1 MKQNEDKHTIWKKAG
16 ITLLSLLLFFVCS
29 GLLYVTKL
37 ANLAAPV
44 PEENIADI
52 TNPHVVEETKE
63 RMGDYWT
70 VAIFGVDSRS
80 GSYKDTTSDAILLC
94 TVNRKSGEVR
104 LASVYRD
111 TLTRRP
117 GEEHMLQKISQSYR
131 SGPASAVMA
140 LNENLDLQIEDYLT
154 FSFQAAADAVN
165 LLGGIDL
172 EITKAE
178 AYYINAF
185 ITETVNVTGVP
196 STPLSG
202 PGYQHLDG
210 VQTVAYC
217 RLRLMD
223 TDFQRTERQRLVMG
237 LILEKL
243 KTADL
248 SVLNQIL
255 VTVLPQIETSI
266 NNEDLAPFA
275 QNIGNYR
282 LVETTGFPFQHEQAH
297 IGSLNGDFVLPS
309 TLESNVAQ
317 LHRFLYRD
325 EDYQCSQTVR
335 EISRE
340 ILQLAIKN

>member
-1 MKQNEDKHTIWKKAG
+1 MKPHIIWKKVG

-37 ANLAAPV
+37 ANSVAPA
-44 PEENIADI
+44 PQEDIADI
-52 TNPHVVEETKE
+52 TNPHVVDEAKAK
-63 RMGDYWT
+63 MGDYWT

-94 TVNRKSGEVR
+94 TVNKESGEVR

-117 GEEHMLQKISQSYR
+117 GEEHMLQKINQSYR
-131 SGPASAVMA
+131 QGAASAVMA
-140 LNENLDLQIEDYLT
+140 LNENLDLQVEDYVT

-165 LLGGIDL
+165 LLGGIDI

-178 AYYINAF
+178 AAYINSF
-185 ITETVNVTGVP
+185 ITETVNVTGIP
-196 STPLSG
+196 SEQLSG
-202 PGYQHLDG
+202 EGYQHLDG

-223 TDFQRTERQRLVMG
+223 TDFERTRRQREVIE

-243 KTADL
+243 KHADL
-248 SVLNQIL
+248 AVVNQIL

-266 NNEDLAPFA
+266 NDEDLLPFA
-275 QNIGNYR
+275 KNMGDYR
-282 LVETTGFPFQHEQAH
+282 LVGATGFPFQHEEAH
-297 IGSLNGDFVLPS
+297 INSLNGNFVLPS
-309 TLESNVAQ
+309 TLESNVVQ
-317 LHRFLYRD
+317 LHQFLYQD
-325 EDYQCSQTVR
+325 EDYQCSQTVKD
-335 EISRE
+335 ISRE
-340 ILQLAIKN
+340 ILKLAVKN